1 MLQQLHRRNAWRLH
15 AEQHPGLPVNLPQ
28 GAEHRIA
35 ELQLH
40 PQALVER
47 CLADMREQ
55 TPRGFVGHFLGGC
68 RTEQQQRVLAGG
80 GIDSAP
86 QMPCKDRRGRRQLIV
101 RRAGYAAQ
109 GQAHGR
115 LSLSR

>member
-1 MLQQLHRRNAWRLH
+1 MSVEGGVVECVDQFRQSIQELLDVLQQLHRRNAWRLH

-68 RTEQQQRVLAGG
+68 RTEQQ
-80 GIDSAP
+80 
-86 QMPCKDRRGRRQLIV
+86 
-101 RRAGYAAQ
+101 
-109 GQAHGR
+109 
-115 LSLSR
+115 